1 MVILLIYLSKKIT
14 IGIIVFFVVI
24 TVVIIGRYAIGL
36 YFKKKFSKRPPPGV
50 IVEIVSNKSFSQSLE
65 SYCTSL
71 SSKTSSYK
79 IKKNELLEP
88 INFNKKVNKGD
99 IIAKLSSKTI
109 AAPFAGVIGKRGI
122 SGSSLGSEN
131 TIMLTLDDSRK
142 ILCDLK
148 VPEVYAAI
156 LKKDLS
162 LKATFSAYKNKTYK
176 GKIESVASRVDAQ
189 TRSILARAKIDN
201 ENFEIIPGSL
211 LEIEIFYNEKNTL
224 GIPDTS
230 IMYEGSKKFIYKI
243 VENNLIKKIEIETGI
258 RNKGNL
264 EVLSG
269 INEGDKLVAE
279 GLTKVRPGMKVKPI
293 IKSE

>member
-1 MVILLIYLSKKIT
+1 MKKSKKIT
-14 IGIIVFFVVI
+14 SFIITFFLI
-24 TVVIIGRYAIGL
+24 IAIIIIGRYSVGL

-50 IVEIVSNKSFSQSLE
+50 IVEVVSNKNFNQSLE

-99 IIAKLSSKTI
+99 VIAKLISKTI
-109 AAPFAGVIGKRGI
+109 TAPFAGIIGKRGI

-131 TIMLTLDDSRK
+131 TIILTLDDSK
-142 ILCDLK
+142 KVLCDLQI
-148 VPEVYAAI
+148 PEVYAAF
-156 LKKDLS
+156 LKKDLK
-162 LKATFSAYKNKTYK
+162 LKAIFSAYKDKTYE

-189 TRSILARAKIDN
+189 TRSILARAKINN
-201 ENFEIIPGSL
+201 ENSEILPGSL
-211 LEIEIFYNEKNTL
+211 LEIEIFYNEKDAL
-224 GIPDTS
+224 SVPDTS

-243 VENNLIKKIEIETGI
+243 IENNMIKKIEIETGI

-269 INEGDKLVAE
+269 INEGDKVVAE
-279 GLTKVRPGMKVKPI
+279 GLTKIRPGMKVKLI
-293 IKSE
+293 TKSQ

>member
-1 MVILLIYLSKKIT
+1 MKRSKKIT
-14 IGIIVFFVVI
+14 IFIIIFFLVI
-24 TVVIIGRYAIGL
+24 GLVIIGRYAVGL

-50 IVEIVSNKSFSQSLE
+50 VVEVVANKNFSQSLE

-88 INFNKKVNKGD
+88 INFNSKVNKGD
-99 IIAKLSSKTI
+99 VIAKLSSKIIT
-109 AAPFAGVIGKRGI
+109 APFSGIIGKRGI

-131 TIMLTLDDSRK
+131 TIILTLDDSRK

-148 VPEVYAAI
+148 IPETYAAV
-156 LKKDLS
+156 LKKDLK
-162 LKATFSAYKNKTYK
+162 LKAKFSAYKDKSYE

-189 TRSILARAKIDN
+189 TRSILARAKINN
-201 ENFEIIPGSL
+201 EEFEIIPGSL
-211 LEIEIFYNEKNTL
+211 LEIEILYNAKNAL
-224 GIPDTS
+224 GVPDTS

-243 VENNLIKKIEIETGI
+243 IENNTIKKVEIETGI

-264 EVLSG
+264 EILSG
-269 INEGDKLVAE
+269 LNEGDKIIAE
-279 GLTKVRPGMKVKPI
+279 GLTKVRPDMKVKLI
-293 IKSE
+293 IKSQ

>member
-1 MVILLIYLSKKIT
+1 MKRSKKIT
-14 IGIIVFFVVI
+14 TTIIIFFLVI
-24 TVVIIGRYAIGL
+24 ALIIIGRYAVGL

-50 IVEIVSNKSFSQSLE
+50 VVEIVSSKNFSQSLE

-88 INFNKKVNKGD
+88 INFNSKVNKGD
-99 IIAKLSSKTI
+99 VIAKLLSKTI
-109 AAPFAGVIGKRGI
+109 TAPFSGIIGKRGI

-131 TIMLTLDDSRK
+131 TIILTLDDSRK

-148 VPEVYAAI
+148 IPEVYAAI
-156 LKKDLS
+156 LKKDLK
-162 LKATFSAYKNKTYK
+162 LKAKFSAYKDKIYE
-176 GKIESVASRVDAQ
+176 GKIESIASRVDPQ
-189 TRSILARAKIDN
+189 TRSILARAKINN
-201 ENFEIIPGSL
+201 ENTEIIPGSL
-211 LEIEIFYNEKNTL
+211 LEIEIFYNEKDVL
-224 GIPDTS
+224 GVPDTS

-243 VENNLIKKIEIETGI
+243 IENNMIKKTEIKIGV

-264 EVLSG
+264 EILSG
-269 INEGDKLVAE
+269 LNEGDKIIAE

-293 IKSE
+293 IKSQ

>member
-1 MVILLIYLSKKIT
+1 MKRSKKIT
-14 IGIIVFFVVI
+14 IAIIIFFLVI
-24 TVVIIGRYAIGL
+24 ALVIIGRYTVGL

-50 IVEIVSNKSFSQSLE
+50 VVEIVINKSFSQSLE

-88 INFNKKVNKGD
+88 INFNTKVKKGD
-99 IIAKLSSKTI
+99 VIAKLSTKTI
-109 AAPFAGVIGKRGI
+109 TAPFAGVIGKRGI

-131 TIMLTLDDSRK
+131 TIILTLDDSRK
-142 ILCDLK
+142 VLCDLK
-148 VPEVYAAI
+148 IPEVYAAV
-156 LKKDLS
+156 LKKDLK
-162 LKATFSAYKNKTYK
+162 LNAKFSAYKDKTYN

-201 ENFEIIPGSL
+201 ENTEIIPGSL
-211 LEIEIFYNEKNTL
+211 LEIEIFYNEKDAL
-224 GIPDTS
+224 SVPDTS

-243 VENNLIKKIEIETGI
+243 IENNMIKKTEIETGI
-258 RNKGNL
+258 RKKGNL
-264 EVLSG
+264 EILSG
-269 INEGDKLVAE
+269 LKEGDKIIAE

-293 IKSE
+293 IKSQ

>member
-1 MVILLIYLSKKIT
+1 MKRSKKIT
-14 IGIIVFFVVI
+14 TTIIIFFLVI
-24 TVVIIGRYAIGL
+24 ALIIIGRYAVGL

-50 IVEIVSNKSFSQSLE
+50 VVEIVSSKNFSQSLE

-88 INFNKKVNKGD
+88 INFNSKVNKGD
-99 IIAKLSSKTI
+99 VIAKLSSKTI
-109 AAPFAGVIGKRGI
+109 TAPFSGIIGKRGI

-131 TIMLTLDDSRK
+131 TIILTLDDSRK

-148 VPEVYAAI
+148 IPEVYAAI
-156 LKKDLS
+156 LKKDLK
-162 LKATFSAYKNKTYK
+162 LKAKFSAYKDKIYE
-176 GKIESVASRVDAQ
+176 GKIESIASRVDPQ
-189 TRSILARAKIDN
+189 TRSILARAKINN
-201 ENFEIIPGSL
+201 ENTEIIPGSL
-211 LEIEIFYNEKNTL
+211 LEIEIFYNEKDVL
-224 GIPDTS
+224 GVPDTS

-243 VENNLIKKIEIETGI
+243 IENNMIKKTEIETGV

-264 EVLSG
+264 EILSG
-269 INEGDKLVAE
+269 LNEGDKIIAE

-293 IKSE
+293 IKSQ